1 MKTNVE
7 GNPAITNFALEQN
20 QFLANRYPERISF
33 EYDGIAYRN
42 FETAYQSQKM
52 EKEADRRKAAG
63 MYPEE
68 AKVFARGRMLRKNW
82 ETPLAENAPRPSKLC
97 ECLKD
102 VVMYDLLWIKF
113 HDNPELKDLL
123 IATGDAVINKENTD
137 YEIYWGTCKG
147 VGKGKIGKMLMEI
160 RSRLAGKV

>member
-1 MKTNVE
+1 MKTNV
-7 GNPAITNFALEQN
+7 NPAITNFALEQN
-20 QFLANRYPERISF
+20 QFLANRYPELIKF
-33 EYDGIAYRN
+33 EYDAIVYRN

-52 EKEADRRKAAG
+52 EREADRRKAAN
-63 MYPEE
+63 MYPDE
-68 AKVFARGRMLRKNW
+68 AKIFARGRMPRKNW
-82 ETPLAENAPRPSKLC
+82 EVPLPGDAPRPSELC

-113 HDNPELKDLL
+113 HDHPELGDLL
-123 IATGDAVINKENTD
+123 VATGDALINKETTN

-160 RSRLAGKV
+160 RSRLIADIC

>member
-52 EKEADRRKAAG
+52 EKEA
-63 MYPEE
+63 
-68 AKVFARGRMLRKNW
+68 KVFARGRMLRKNW

-113 HDNPELKDLL
+113 HDNPELRDLL

-147 VGKGKIGKMLMEI
+147 
-160 RSRLAGKV
+160 SRLAGKV

>member
-68 AKVFARGRMLRKNW
+68 IGR
-82 ETPLAENAPRPSKLC
+82 AH
-97 ECLKD
+97 
-102 VVMYDLLWIKF
+102 V
-113 HDNPELKDLL
+113 
-123 IATGDAVINKENTD
+123 
-137 YEIYWGTCKG
+137 
-147 VGKGKIGKMLMEI
+147 
-160 RSRLAGKV
+160 